1 MAVTREDE
9 ADAPASPVR
18 VHDEHESGAAA
29 EEARGPSTPVH
40 PPSSPVAPA
49 TPAAAAVPSSPVAP
63 ATPVPPAAPKTRLM
77 ITKMQLEN
85 FKSYAGKV
93 EIGPFHQCFSA
104 VVGPNGSGKSNVI
117 DALLFVFGKRASKL
131 RLKKVSELVHRS
143 ASFPDLETATVSVFF
158 HEIYDESE
166 DGKEEEVRDAEA
178 RARAT
183 VNGHLESY
191 RVVPNSEFV
200 VTRSATKSNVSKY
213 FVNDRPSN
221 FTQVTE
227 LLSGKGIDLD
237 NNRFLI
243 LQGEVE
249 QIAMMKSKAPEG
261 SSEDGLLEYLE
272 DIIGSNVYVEPTE
285 KVWQE
290 VEDCNEKRAE
300 KVNRVKLVEK
310 EKAHLEGPRQ
320 EAMEYLR
327 KEKEVYAKTN
337 ILYQLWIQDASS
349 NRSACETRKQELQAQ
364 YEAELEK
371 MEANRKEL
379 ESVEVVYQKV
389 KEEHDVVAV
398 ELDATKSI
406 YADFEKE
413 DVKLREELKFG
424 KEQLKEM
431 EQTKKKELKKQKSI
445 LQKQEENEELVPQ
458 LEKEV
463 EKLQEKLKKQE
474 QVIETI
480 LEEHKTET
488 EKLRSTMETLQN
500 EMEPFQAQMNELRS
514 VIDTTETEIQL
525 VEEPV
530 TNAKKALEA
539 NVNAI
544 EDAEATIEDIEH
556 QQEQKRGD
564 LENMKKRII
573 IAEKELAHAKEQDGV
588 VSEKYR
594 EARSKA
600 EEASGAVQSQATRS
614 RMLRAL
620 LDASKPGQPLA
631 NAGLFGRL
639 GDLGAIDAKYDVAI
653 STACSALD
661 NLVVA
666 TTSGAQACVEFL
678 RKNNLG
684 RTTFLIL
691 EQLGYLHSKCS
702 QQFRPITGPS
712 GQQAPRLFDLVQVSD
727 QKFLPSFYF
736 ALRDTLVAKDLDE
749 ATAIAYQGNQCKYRV
764 VTLDGQLV
772 ELSGAMSGGGKRTK
786 SGGMSSSIASSGLSE
801 GEISALQKD
810 AADLKAELE
819 RVRNEKF
826 ALEKEVSKLTRDI
839 EQYENELPRLELNL
853 GATKTKLTDLR
864 ETKKSLE
871 KQTTLSADAKKQ
883 VAKLKKTKSA
893 KEVEF
898 EDIKKKV
905 QGMESKLA
913 ELKEKIL
920 DVGGA
925 KLRKEQDVAKRITKQ
940 IDEKT
945 KQMTKIRVD
954 FKSSQKNSEKNIQ
967 ALAQLEEDMEALK
980 KKIEDIRGQ
989 ITAMEEK
996 AMEVVQKVET
1006 IEKEVKKKEESL
1018 RKEEKKYHKLK
1029 KQYDEMRS
1037 GEVDLQNS
1045 LEDCEKMLEENTKK
1059 EAYWSSK
1066 LTTLHDAYIV
1076 EQEQNA
1082 GVFDDEPRAPRKE
1095 REEKKKKKK
1104 KAPGKPVAAD
1114 PDNED
1119 VEMEDVEEESKE
1131 AETDE
1136 AAMEEDAEEENDD
1149 EEEQEEEDYIHMD
1162 KLPILDEK
1170 ALASYN
1176 KEEMKYE
1183 ISVIEQQRDELKA
1196 NVNMGALMEYKEKEI
1211 EYRAR
1216 LQELE
1221 DATKLRDEKR
1231 HEYDELRR
1239 KRLEE
1244 FMTGFRIITLKLK
1257 EMYQMITLGGD
1268 AELELV
1274 DSLDPF
1280 SEGVVFSVRPSKKSW
1295 KNISN
1300 LSGGEKTLAS
1310 LALVFALHHYK
1321 PTPLY
1326 VMDEIDAALDFKNV
1340 SIVGNYIKQRTR
1352 NAQFVIISLRNNMF
1366 ELADRLVGIYKT
1378 NDATKSVTINPKV
1391 YESMLPSRPPMKT
1404 TDDLRTPKKSRR
1416 SEPSTPASVLRDRTN
1431 QSAAACALAV
1441 VLCGPSVTHA
1451 HDAPAGVHVGVPRV
1465 AVVRAPTPPSS
1476 PVRVVSSPPPVSCNA
1491 PIKREVEV
1499 IDVSDGSDAL
1509 PAVRTQA
1516 SRPSPV
1522 TSGAVGNASTATSI
1536 TASLP
1541 TLETTAMTAMV
1552 EMATTTATT
1561 TTTSASGTSAT
1572 TPTAT
1577 RAATR
1582 SAESSS
1588 SRKRITLHV
1597 KTPGGETHD
1606 GRHVQALHYAR
1617 HGHCSKRAAP
1627 RVLSSRA
1634 SRLEQHP

>member
-1 MAVTREDE
+1 MATRDDDDAVAVAAAASATDTLSPPPQDDQELQTSE
-9 ADAPASPVR
+9 PVDAPAPT
-18 VHDEHESGAAA
+18 
-29 EEARGPSTPVH
+29 TPPT
-40 PPSSPVAPA
+40 PPPA
-49 TPAAAAVPSSPVAP
+49 
-63 ATPVPPAAPKTRLM
+63 VPPAAPKTRLM

-85 FKSYAGKV
+85 FKSYAGQV

-143 ASFPDLETATVSVFF
+143 ASFPNLDAATVSVFF
-158 HEIYDESE
+158 HEIYDEDE
-166 DGKEEEVRDAEA
+166 DAESA
-178 RARAT
+178 TDALPTAT
-183 VNGHLESY
+183 VSGHLESY
-191 RVVPNSEFV
+191 RVVPDSEFV
-200 VTRSATKSNVSKY
+200 VTRTATKSNVSKY
-213 FVNDRPSN
+213 FVNNRPSN

-337 ILYQLWIQDASS
+337 ILYQLWIQEASK
-349 NRSACETRKQELQAQ
+349 NRSICEARKQELQAQ

-389 KEEHDVVAV
+389 KEEHDVVAA
-398 ELDATKSI
+398 ELDATKSV
-406 YADFEKE
+406 YADFEKQ

-445 LQKQEENEELVPQ
+445 LQKQQENEELVPQ
-458 LEKEV
+458 LEQEV
-463 EKLQEKLKKQE
+463 EKLQDKLKKQE
-474 QVIETI
+474 QVLEAI
-480 LEEHKTET
+480 LEEHKAET
-488 EKLRSTMETLQN
+488 GKLRSTMETLQN
-500 EMEPFQAQMNELRS
+500 EMEPFQTQMNELRS

-530 TNAKKALEA
+530 TNARKALES
-539 NVNAI
+539 NSNAI
-544 EDAEATIEDIEH
+544 QDAEATIEDIE
-556 QQEQKRGD
+556 QQQAQKSEE
-564 LENMKKRII
+564 LVEMKKRVIV
-573 IAEKELAHAKEQDGV
+573 AEKELAHAKEQDGV

-594 EARSKA
+594 DARSKA

-639 GDLGAIDAKYDVAI
+639 GDLGAIDGKYDVAI
-653 STACSALD
+653 STACGALD

-691 EQLGYLHSKCS
+691 EQLGYLHSKCN
-702 QQFRPITGPS
+702 QPFRPINGPS

-749 ATAIAYQGNQCKYRV
+749 ASAIAYQGNQCKYRV

-801 GEISALQKD
+801 GEIAALQKD
-810 AADLKAELE
+810 AADLKAELQ
-819 RVRNEKF
+819 RVRDEKF
-826 ALEKEVSKLTRDI
+826 ALEKEVSQVTRRI
-839 EQYENELPRLELNL
+839 EQFENELPRLELSL
-853 GATKTKLTDLR
+853 GATKTKLADLR
-864 ETKKSLE
+864 ETKKALE
-871 KQTTLSADAKKQ
+871 KQTTLSGDAKKQ
-883 VAKLKKTKSA
+883 VATLKKTKSA

-898 EDIKKKV
+898 KDIKEKV

-913 ELKEKIL
+913 KLKEKIL

-925 KLRKEQDVAKRITKQ
+925 KLRKEQDVAKKITKQ

-954 FKSSQKNSEKNIQ
+954 FKSSQKNSEKNVQ
-967 ALAQLEEDMEALK
+967 ALEQLEEDMAALK
-980 KKIEDIRGQ
+980 KKIEDIREQ
-989 ITAMEEK
+989 CTAMEEH
-996 AMEVVQKVET
+996 AMEVVQKCDT
-1006 IEKEVKKKEESL
+1006 IQKEVKTKEESL

-1045 LEDCEKMLEENTKK
+1045 LEDCEKMLEENAKK
-1059 EAYWSSK
+1059 ETYWSSK
-1066 LTTLHDAYIV
+1066 LTTLHAAYIT

-1082 GVFDDEPRAPRKE
+1082 GVFDDEPRAPRKA
-1095 REEKKKKKK
+1095 RKEKKKE
-1104 KAPGKPVAAD
+1104 APKKPVAAD

-1119 VEMEDVEEESKE
+1119 VEMEDAGNADEESKE
-1131 AETDE
+1131 GE
-1136 AAMEEDAEEENDD
+1136 ADEEEMGENGDD
-1149 EEEQEEEDYIHMD
+1149 EEEEEDYIHMD

-1170 ALASYN
+1170 ALASHN

-1211 EYRAR
+1211 EYRSR

-1231 HEYDELRR
+1231 HEYDDLRR

-1244 FMTGFRIITLKLK
+1244 FMAGFRIITLKLK

-1391 YESMLPSRPPMKT
+1391 YESMLPSRPPAKVAE
-1404 TDDLRTPKKSRR
+1404 DARTPKKSRR
-1416 SEPSTPASVLRDRTN
+1416 SEPSTPASALRDRTN
-1431 QSAAACALAV
+1431 Q
-1441 VLCGPSVTHA
+1441 P
-1451 HDAPAGVHVGVPRV
+1451 
-1465 AVVRAPTPPSS
+1465 
-1476 PVRVVSSPPPVSCNA
+1476 
-1491 PIKREVEV
+1491 
-1499 IDVSDGSDAL
+1499 
-1509 PAVRTQA
+1509 
-1516 SRPSPV
+1516 
-1522 TSGAVGNASTATSI
+1522 
-1536 TASLP
+1536 
-1541 TLETTAMTAMV
+1541 
-1552 EMATTTATT
+1552 
-1561 TTTSASGTSAT
+1561 
-1572 TPTAT
+1572 
-1577 RAATR
+1577 
-1582 SAESSS
+1582 
-1588 SRKRITLHV
+1588 
-1597 KTPGGETHD
+1597 
-1606 GRHVQALHYAR
+1606 
-1617 HGHCSKRAAP
+1617 
-1627 RVLSSRA
+1627 
-1634 SRLEQHP
+1634 

>member
-1 MAVTREDE
+1 MATRDDEEEDATTQQQHE
-9 ADAPASPVR
+9 QQRDEGGASPSASAM
-18 VHDEHESGAAA
+18 DTNAQDDADLQDA
-29 EEARGPSTPVH
+29 STDAG
-40 PPSSPVAPA
+40 SPPA
-49 TPAAAAVPSSPVAP
+49 TPAKTAAASAPSTPATTAP
-63 ATPVPPAAPKTRLM
+63 APPTTRLM
-77 ITKMQLEN
+77 ITKMQLQN

-143 ASFPDLETATVSVFF
+143 ASYPDLDTATVSVFF
-158 HEIYDESE
+158 HEIYDDDEGE
-166 DGKEEEVRDAEA
+166 DAAVNAQPT
-178 RARAT
+178 AT
-183 VNGHLESY
+183 ANGFQESY
-191 RVVPNSEFV
+191 RIVPNSEFV
-200 VTRSATKSNVSKY
+200 VTRTATKSNVSKY

-221 FTQVTE
+221 FTQVTD

-327 KEKEVYAKTN
+327 KEKEVYGKTN
-337 ILYQLWIQDASS
+337 ILYQLWIQDASK
-349 NRSACETRKQELQAQ
+349 NRTACESRKQELQKQ
-364 YEAELEK
+364 YEEELEK

-379 ESVEVVYQKV
+379 ETVEAVYQKV
-389 KEEHDVVAV
+389 KEEHDVVAA
-398 ELDATKSI
+398 ELDTTKSV
-406 YADFEKE
+406 YADFEKQ

-424 KEQLKEM
+424 KEQLKEL
-431 EQTKKKELKKQKSI
+431 EQTKKKELKKQKQI
-445 LQKQEENEELVPQ
+445 LQKQQENEELVPQ
-458 LEKEV
+458 LEQEV
-463 EKLQEKLKKQE
+463 EKLQKQLKKQE
-474 QVIETI
+474 QVLETI
-480 LEEHKTET
+480 LEEHKAET
-488 EKLRSTMETLQN
+488 GKLRSKMETLQHDI
-500 EMEPFQAQMNELRS
+500 EPFHAEMNELRS

-525 VEEPV
+525 IEEPV

-539 NVNAI
+539 KVNGI
-544 EDAEATIEDIEH
+544 QDAEATIEDIE
-556 QQEQKRGD
+556 QQQAQKSEE
-564 LENMKKRII
+564 LVEMKKRIV
-573 IAEKELAHAKEQDGV
+573 IAEKELEHAKEQDGI
-588 VSEKYR
+588 VSEKFR

-600 EEASGAVQSQATRS
+600 EEASGAVQSQATKS

-653 STACSALD
+653 STACGALD

-691 EQLGYLHSKCS
+691 EQLGYLHSKCT

-727 QKFLPSFYF
+727 QKFMPSFYF

-749 ATAIAYQGNQCKYRV
+749 ATSIAYQGSQCKYRV

-786 SGGMSSSIASSGLSE
+786 SGGMSSSISSNGLSE
-801 GEISALQKD
+801 GEIAALQKD
-810 AADLKAELE
+810 AADLKDKLQ
-819 RVRNEKF
+819 RVRDEKF
-826 ALEKEVSKLTRDI
+826 ALEKEVSQLTRRI
-839 EQYENELPRLELNL
+839 EQFENELPRLELSLN
-853 GATKTKLTDLR
+853 GTKTKLADLKESKR
-864 ETKKSLE
+864 TLE
-871 KQTTLSADAKKQ
+871 KQTQLSGEAKKQ
-883 VAKLKKTKSA
+883 VDKLKKVKSA
-893 KEVEF
+893 KEIEF
-898 EDIKKKV
+898 EDVKEKV
-905 QGMESKLA
+905 EKIEGKLA
-913 ELKEKIL
+913 DLKEKIL

-925 KLRKEQDVAKRITKQ
+925 KLRKEQDVANKITKQ
-940 IDEKT
+940 IDDKT

-954 FKSSQKNSEKNIQ
+954 FKSSQKNSEKNVQ
-967 ALAQLEEDMEALK
+967 ALQQLEEDMEALK
-980 KKIEDIRGQ
+980 KKIEEIKEQ
-989 ITAMEEK
+989 CTAMEEE
-996 AMEVVQKVET
+996 AMEVVQKCET

-1045 LEDCEKMLEENTKK
+1045 IEDCEKMLEENTKK
-1059 EAYWSSK
+1059 ETYWSSK
-1066 LTTLHDAYIV
+1066 LTSLHASYLL

-1082 GVFDDEPRAPRKE
+1082 GVFDDEPRAPSRKE
-1095 REEKKKKKK
+1095 KKAKK
-1104 KAPGKPVAAD
+1104 KAQEKPVD
-1114 PDNED
+1114 ED
-1119 VEMEDVEEESKE
+1119 VEMEDAENADEESKE
-1131 AETDE
+1131 NDDDEEVDGAED
-1136 AAMEEDAEEENDD
+1136 MEEDGD
-1149 EEEQEEEDYIHMD
+1149 EEVDFIHME
-1162 KLPILDEK
+1162 KLPMLDDK
-1170 ALASYN
+1170 ALARYN

-1196 NVNMGALMEYKEKEI
+1196 NVNMGALMEYKEKEV
-1211 EYRAR
+1211 EYRSR
-1216 LQELE
+1216 LKELE

-1244 FMTGFRIITLKLK
+1244 FMAGFRIITLKLK

-1391 YESMLPSRPPMKT
+1391 YESLLPSRSTATKPG
-1404 TDDLRTPKKSRR
+1404 DDGRTPKKSRR
-1416 SEPSTPASVLRDRTN
+1416 SEAPTTPASVLRDRTN
-1431 QSAAACALAV
+1431 
-1441 VLCGPSVTHA
+1441 
-1451 HDAPAGVHVGVPRV
+1451 
-1465 AVVRAPTPPSS
+1465 
-1476 PVRVVSSPPPVSCNA
+1476 
-1491 PIKREVEV
+1491 
-1499 IDVSDGSDAL
+1499 
-1509 PAVRTQA
+1509 
-1516 SRPSPV
+1516 
-1522 TSGAVGNASTATSI
+1522 
-1536 TASLP
+1536 
-1541 TLETTAMTAMV
+1541 
-1552 EMATTTATT
+1552 
-1561 TTTSASGTSAT
+1561 
-1572 TPTAT
+1572 
-1577 RAATR
+1577 
-1582 SAESSS
+1582 
-1588 SRKRITLHV
+1588 
-1597 KTPGGETHD
+1597 
-1606 GRHVQALHYAR
+1606 
-1617 HGHCSKRAAP
+1617 
-1627 RVLSSRA
+1627 
-1634 SRLEQHP
+1634 